1 MELYFQNGSEWRE
14 WLEKNHSASNG
25 VWLIYYKKG
34 SGKKRIPYEEALDEA
49 LCFGWIDG
57 KIRRINEEY
66 YEQWFTPRRKGS
78 RWSELNIARV
88 EKLMALGRMHVSG
101 MKAYNEVVE
110 KPELSYRMDYSGIPD
125 MPVDLFK
132 RLKLNKTAL
141 KNFNTFPPS
150 ARKMYL
156 RWLESAKKPETR
168 ERRIQRIVE
177 QCEKNIRPGML

>member
-1 MELYFQNGSEWRE
+1 MELYFQTGDEWRS
-14 WLEKNHSASNG
+14 WLLKNYSSSDG

-34 SGKKRIPYEEALDEA
+34 SGRKRIPYDDALDEA

-78 RWSELNIARV
+78 RWSELNIGRV
-88 EKLMALGRMHVSG
+88 KRLISLGKMDASG

-110 KPELSYRMDYSGIPD
+110 KPELSYKMDYAGIPD
-125 MPVDLFK
+125 MPSDLFK
-132 RLKLNKTAL
+132 RLKLNRKAM
-141 KNFNTFPPS
+141 KNFNGFSPS
-150 ARKMYL
+150 AKKMYL

-168 ERRIQRIVE
+168 EKRIMRII
-177 QCEKNIRPGML
+177 QQSEKNIRPGML